1 MFIENGREVRKMP
14 IKLENDQM
22 IWVDVQ
28 DDNKTGE
35 LNSDGTAIQED
46 SIMLNLDMEGNGAL
60 NITKTG
66 SQGINIAFYPI
77 LYLPI
82 TNFEIIDFFQVLSTD
97 IL

>member
-66 SQGINIAFYPI
+66 SQGINLAI

>member
-46 SIMLNLDMEGNGAL
+46 SIMLSLDMEGNGAL

-66 SQGINIAFYPI
+66 SQGINLAFYPI

-82 TNFEIIDFFQVLSTD
+82 IIDFFQVLSTD